1 MRAKRILTLVST
13 CLSLAGLGVF
23 GYSMTQ
29 QTQIQS
35 QMNHTMATMNADIAE
50 TTPLVRATSRALS
63 PLTQTTAALSQIEL
77 EESQTVRDISA
88 MNAHLQAI
96 GTSEGQVLMG
106 MNALYHA
113 TSDVNKALGGVTST
127 TDGILDA
134 SESSAS
140 SAGAETSRIGTLNQ
154 QTADVIS
161 QLNQLNNKLAA
172 LKLLP

>member
-1 MRAKRILTLVST
+1 MGAKRILTWVST

-29 QTQIQS
+29 QTHIQS
-35 QMNHTMATMNADIAE
+35 QMNHTMTTMNKDVAE
-50 TTPLVRATSRALS
+50 TTPLVAATSKALA
-63 PLTQTTAALSQIEL
+63 PLVATTDALSQIEQQ
-77 EESQTVRDISA
+77 ESKTVLDISA
-88 MNAHLQAI
+88 MNAHLRTI
-96 GTSEGQVLMG
+96 GASEQQVLTG
-106 MNALYHA
+106 MTALFQA
-113 TSDVNKALGGVTST
+113 TSDVNRGLGDVTST
-127 TDGILDA
+127 TDSVLSA

-140 SAGAETSRIGTLNQ
+140 GASAETSHIGTLNQ